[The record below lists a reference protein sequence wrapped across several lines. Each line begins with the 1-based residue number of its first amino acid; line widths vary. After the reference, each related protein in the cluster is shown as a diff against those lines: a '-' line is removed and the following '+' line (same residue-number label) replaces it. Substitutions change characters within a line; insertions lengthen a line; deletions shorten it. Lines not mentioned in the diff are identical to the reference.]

1 MSTQLLTHIDNRTSL
16 ISAKSASVITI
27 TMAVYNFVRN
37 ECIYYGDEL
46 SCRELE
52 FTNDSLI
59 AIPL

>member
-1 MSTQLLTHIDNRTSL
+1 MSTALLQHINTSTSF
-16 ISAKSASVITI
+16 ISAKSASAIVI
-27 TMAVYNFVRN
+27 TMAVYNFMRN
-37 ECIYYGDEL
+37 ECIYYGDEQ